1 MTHGHIPTD
10 SCRKTKNIEENDD
23 STILLKDMF
32 PFAADSGW
40 NATFWLVKPPSFLEK
55 PDPFLLAIFDGNV
68 YETNPKS
75 DILVEAPIQ

>member
-1 MTHGHIPTD
+1 
-10 SCRKTKNIEENDD
+10 
-23 STILLKDMF
+23 
-32 PFAADSGW
+32 
-40 NATFWLVKPPSFLEK
+40 VKPPSFLEK